1 MRVLI
6 VSSCPEPWGGSEELW
21 WQAAQRLLDDPSHE
35 LCLAKVPLERDHPRI
50 RALAERG
57 CRIRDL
63 RAQWSRV
70 GAFVSLFLPNRV
82 KIDTRRLTSLRF
94 VIELARW
101 RPELVVVSQGQNY
114 DGLVFARICRL
125 MRVPYVIIAQKASET
140 YWPMDFFRPTY
151 RAAYANARRAVFV
164 SHHNLRVTEDQ
175 LAVRLANAIVLSN
188 PVAFGRE
195 EGPLPW
201 PSADDGVVRLACAG
215 RLFPS
220 EKGQDVLLR
229 ALARERWRSR
239 PITLT
244 LLGTGVAR
252 EGLEELAGFLGLSNV
267 TFAGHAGDM
276 VEVWR
281 RHHMLVLP
289 SRTEGL
295 PLALVEAMMCG
306 RPAVVSDVGG
316 NAEVIDDG
324 RTGFL
329 ASGPEVDAFDAAL
342 ERAWEARDEW
352 PAMGELAAQDIRV
365 RVSADPAGDLVRVI
379 EAALTDGAPLP
390 TPVPDRVGE
399 RIGAA

>member
-1 MRVLI
+1 M
-6 VSSCPEPWGGSEELW
+6 
-21 WQAAQRLLDDPSHE
+21 RLLDDPSHE
-35 LCLAKVPLERDHPRI
+35 LCFAKVPLDRDHKRI

-63 RAQWSRV
+63 RARISRL
-70 GAFVSLFLPNRV
+70 GALVSLFLPERV
-82 KIDTRRLTSLRF
+82 KIDTRRLISLNF
-94 VIELARW
+94 VIEVARW
-101 RPELVVVSQGQNY
+101 RPTLVVVSQGQNY

-125 MRVPYVIIAQKASET
+125 MRVPYILIAQKASET

-175 LAVRLANAIVLSN
+175 LAARFANAIVLSN

-201 PSADDGVVRLACAG
+201 PEATDGTIRLACAG

-229 ALARERWRSR
+229 VLARERWRSR
-239 PITLT
+239 PLTLT
-244 LLGTGVAR
+244 MYGTGVAR
-252 EGLEELAGFLGLSNV
+252 EGLEELAAFLGLDNV
-267 TFAGHAGDM
+267 TFAGHAGNM
-276 VEVWR
+276 VEAWR
-281 RHHMLVLP
+281 QHHALVLP

-306 RPAVVSDVGG
+306 RPAIVSDVGG
-316 NAEVIDDG
+316 NSEVLDDG

-342 ERAWEARDEW
+342 ERAWQQRDQW
-352 PAMGELAAQDIRV
+352 PAMGALAARDVRA

-379 EAALTDGAPLP
+379 EAAASNVAPLP
-390 TPVPDRVGE
+390 APLAERQGE
-399 RIGAA
+399 RVASA